1 MKMFRQNMYVPNYY
15 NYGYRNN
22 MSNMYNTAFYNNYIP
37 YNYNQD
43 NYNQNIN
50 ENLSEDISENNIN
63 DENENKTE
71 IYQNE
76 TVENSENMKDNDTK
90 KNEDFTK
97 NNKESKRDDKK
108 DGFRFGPI
116 GYNDGT
122 LSIFGFSLALD
133 DLIII
138 ALIFFL
144 FIESSCDYSLLII
157 LGLMLFNIS
166 ISSLNII

>member
-22 MSNMYNTAFYNNYIP
+22 MSGMYNSTFYNNYVP
-37 YNYNQD
+37 YNY
-43 NYNQNIN
+43 Y
-50 ENLSEDISENNIN
+50 NNIDVTN
-63 DENENKTE
+63 NVSESVDEKNNVDENENKKDF
-71 IYQNE
+71 YQNE
-76 TVENSENMKDNDTK
+76 TVENRENINENDIKKDEDSAK
-90 KNEDFTK
+90 KD
-97 NNKESKRDDKK
+97 KENKRDDKK

-116 GYNDGT
+116 GYNEGI

-144 FIESSCDYSLLII
+144 FMESSCDYSLLIV

-166 ISSLNII
+166 IGSLNLI